1 MTIHIDYTH
10 TCSGCGALYIPFDA
24 DIVCPKC
31 GLDESEVFDY
41 IPQAVESMKFN
52 KLDGKYRPGVWMVES
67 LGDHIL
73 MILFDLFDEF
83 ESEQKNEEFSL
94 FARNNLSQM
103 DWGDQEYLEK
113 HVLEIAIRIYP
124 ELSSSE

>member
-1 MTIHIDYTH
+1 
-10 TCSGCGALYIPFDA
+10 
-24 DIVCPKC
+24 
-31 GLDESEVFDY
+31 
-41 IPQAVESMKFN
+41 
-52 KLDGKYRPGVWMVES
+52 
-67 LGDHIL
+67 

-113 HVLEIAIRIYP
+113 HVLDIAIRIYP